1 MRTTTTLTMIDGVR
15 VVVPDSLE
23 QITPYVLR
31 EQQDWFEDEIKFL
44 RRLLQ
49 PGQKVIDIGANF
61 GVYALSMARTVGP
74 TGRLWAFEP
83 ASSTAQY
90 LAAGIEANGF
100 LHVSLER
107 CALSDRIGSA
117 ELSLNPHSELNAL
130 LDGSSN
136 DGAHETVAVTTLDD
150 CHSRFNWQDI
160 AFVKIDA
167 EGEEAR
173 ILKGGARFLAEQ
185 SPLVEYEV
193 KAGADLHLELVDE
206 FAAIGYRSYRLVPGL
221 DLLVPFDPAATPDG
235 YLLNLFACKRDR
247 AELLAGS
254 GYLLI
259 QPAASEAAAPPLQQ
273 DPLHALRTLPYAQGL
288 ATMWAKTTAAGQ
300 SADVVEALRLYA
312 VSRDASASAAV
323 RFGSLQ
329 TSLRLLEAA
338 SKRSPSYLLRLASLA
353 RVAQDH
359 GSRSVAVSAL
369 QQLCTDILQD
379 QTLNPSEPF
388 LMPLARFDGMPGG
401 SPIGNW
407 VLAGALE
414 AWELLGSFSSLY
426 AGESSRQRLEIIA
439 VLGFGSAEMQRRL
452 RLLEARFRFRVGAH
466 PLVFVPDPLLLPV
479 QFRQEIPV
487 FLRRRHEVIGTTFH
501 GACGEYSGDLP
512 DRLLPA
518 GRSPRATEDPAL
530 NRLFRECGSP
540 AALSGLGG

>member
-1 MRTTTTLTMIDGVR
+1 MRTNTTLTMVGGVR

-31 EQQDWFEDEIKFL
+31 EQHDWFEDEVKFL

-49 PGQKVIDIGANF
+49 PGQKVIDIGANY

-83 ASSTAQY
+83 ASSTAEY

-107 CALSDRIGSA
+107 CALSDRIGTV

-130 LDGSSN
+130 LDGGSG
-136 DGAHETVAVTTLDD
+136 DGAHETVALTTLDD
-150 CHSRFNWQDI
+150 CHNRFNWQDI

-185 SPLVEYEV
+185 SPLVEYEI

-206 FAAIGYRSYRLVPGL
+206 FAAIGYQSYRLVPGL

-247 AELLAGS
+247 AELLAAS
-254 GYLLI
+254 GYLLT
-259 QPAASEAAAPPLQQ
+259 QTAAPEAAVPLLQQ
-273 DPLHALRTLPYAQGL
+273 DPLHALRMLPYAQSLG
-288 ATMWAKTTAAGQ
+288 TMWAKTTAAGQ

-338 SKRSPSYLLRLASLA
+338 SKRSPSYLRLASLA

-359 GSRSVAVSAL
+359 GSRSVAVRAL
-369 QQLCTDILQD
+369 QQLCADILQD
-379 QTLNPSEPF
+379 QSFNPSEPF
-388 LMPLARFDGMPGG
+388 LTPLARFDGLPSG
-401 SPIGNW
+401 SAIGNW
-407 VLAGALE
+407 VLAAALE

-452 RLLEARFRFRVGAH
+452 RLLEARFGV
-466 PLVFVPDPLLLPV
+466 
-479 QFRQEIPV
+479 
-487 FLRRRHEVIGTTFH
+487 
-501 GACGEYSGDLP
+501 SG
-512 DRLLPA
+512 
-518 GRSPRATEDPAL
+518 RASAP
-530 NRLFRECGSP
+530 S
-540 AALSGLGG
+540 